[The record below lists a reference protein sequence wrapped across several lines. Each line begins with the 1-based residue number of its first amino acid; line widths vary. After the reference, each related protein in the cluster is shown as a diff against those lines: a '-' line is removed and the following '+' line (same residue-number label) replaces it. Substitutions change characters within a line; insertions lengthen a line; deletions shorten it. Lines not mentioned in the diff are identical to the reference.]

1 MIPRGGGGDRG
12 GDVGRRLRGEE
23 ERKGEEG
30 ADVWARFARER
41 GAAGARGRAVR
52 GRKGEGA
59 VGWAGELSRA
69 RVGRLGH
76 VGSLGCGEK
85 EGERRKERAGRK
97 KRKEAGWAELCW
109 CGSEREESGW
119 AARRKQN
126 GLAGFGFWAGFLFF
140 SISKSIQ
147 TKFI

>member
-30 ADVWARFARER
+30 AAVWARFARER
-41 GAAGARGRAVR
+41 GAAGVRGRAVS
-52 GRKGEGA
+52 GRKGQGA
-59 VGWAGELSRA
+59 VGWAGELRRA

-85 EGERRKERAGRK
+85 EGERRKERAGGKK
-97 KRKEAGWAELCW
+97 KRKRPGGLNW

-119 AARRKQN
+119 AARRKET